1 MGLPDWQR
9 FQSSSGPALVSTTAV
24 SPILSGTVYV
34 GPWRSIFM
42 NASISNSAGVWQI
55 QIDYAVDANNT
66 QIVYTTKSLV
76 GNGVPRIGWQPVVGQ
91 YATFT
96 ITRLV
101 GSPADT
107 MTIVASPSLLD
118 APQASRILT
127 TPLMN
132 VYENLLGAGF
142 QVFYST
148 AYSYPGPAVFT
159 LRSNQS
165 GLVVD
170 ILAMTNTGT
179 FSNIMRYQTATPNQL
194 GQFTLQLPDAPLK
207 LAPFNTEDHADATY
221 DFLLSPA

>member
-1 MGLPDWQR
+1 
-9 FQSSSGPALVSTTAV
+9 VSTTATA
-24 SPILSGTVYV
+24 PILSGTLYV

-42 NASISNSAGVWQI
+42 NASISNAAGVWQI
-55 QIDYAVDANNT
+55 RIDYAVDANNT
-66 QIVYTTKSLV
+66 QIVYTTTALV

-101 GSPADT
+101 GNPGDT

-127 TPLMN
+127 TPLIQR
-132 VYENLLGAGF
+132 YEDLVGAGF
-142 QVFYST
+142 QVFLNA

-170 ILAMTNTGT
+170 IRAMNAAGT
-179 FSNIMRYQTATPNQL
+179 FDTLMRYQTATPNQL
-194 GQFTLQLPDAPLK
+194 GQFTLQLPDSPLQI
-207 LAPFNTEDHADATY
+207 APFNTEAHADATY
-221 DFLLSPA
+221 DAALSPA